1 MGSPMDL
8 AALVRS
14 QNFATLLAALDG
26 AGLAAGRTVEAR
38 LVGTGPDGTATALV
52 DGIKIALVL
61 AGPEARQ
68 ADLQPGARLLLRL
81 DQAPGTD
88 GHIQATLV
96 GIRPAPGAPSDPAS
110 LPVSPASPGPGSPAQ
125 TAQAAAGTPHSLPSV
140 APNALPQPLAT
151 ALTGPAVAGEP
162 LPPAVAPAS
171 LIRPSGT
178 AAPTL
183 LAGNATGVAR
193 PAAAGATPTAAVM
206 PTPVPTAPPSPRAI
220 AGPLL
225 ADALRHQDSL
235 APLLANLAGLAG
247 GTLAL
252 TLPKPLLGLIDQIL
266 AQRLP
271 AEPRVMTAAAL
282 RGAVQ
287 RSGLFLEARQ
297 AMGELR
303 TPQNDLKA
311 GLQALRDLLQ
321 PLARQMAAAAPQLP
335 AAPERPDIA
344 PETVTA
350 RPAAATAPVL
360 QPKLLPP
367 GLSTPLQPQP
377 AEQPS
382 LEAGARPAAIVQTL
396 SAQAEAALD
405 RVALSQ
411 YASLPT
417 EAARLDQQPQA
428 RWLTEIPLALPTGTA
443 ILPLEIEREAP
454 RPGAIEPEAPL
465 WRVRFALDT
474 EPLGEL
480 QAIVTL
486 QGRALGI
493 TFWAQREETSRLLR
507 LSAPELEGALL
518 RAQFDS
524 AACEVFT
531 GQPHHTQPAAGQFL
545 DRRS

>member
-1 MGSPMDL
+1 MVSPMDL

-26 AGLAAGRTVEAR
+26 AGLTAGRTVEAR
-38 LVGTGPDGTATALV
+38 LVGMEPDGTATALV
-52 DGIKIALVL
+52 NGVRITLVL

-68 ADLQPGARLLLRL
+68 ADLQPGARLMLRF

-88 GHIQATLV
+88 GNLQATLV
-96 GIRPAPGAPSDPAS
+96 GVRPASGAPSDAPS
-110 LPVSPASPGPGSPAQ
+110 
-125 TAQAAAGTPHSLPSV
+125 SLPSPGTGTPDTPSPP
-140 APNALPQPLAT
+140 ARNAAQPAIPAAT
-151 ALTGPAVAGEP
+151 AGSTPQMPTMVQGKPQSVATPP
-162 LPPAVAPAS
+162 LPPAVALPGTTATSATPLGKDIALGEAAS
-171 LIRPSGT
+171 T
-178 AAPTL
+178 
-183 LAGNATGVAR
+183 AR
-193 PAAAGATPTAAVM
+193 PA
-206 PTPVPTAPPSPRAI
+206 PVPASQPAPSPRAI
-220 AGPLL
+220 AAPLL
-225 ADALRHQDSL
+225 AQALQHQDSL
-235 APLLANLAGLAG
+235 APLLANLGGLASG
-247 GTLAL
+247 SLAL

-271 AEPRVMTAAAL
+271 AEPRAVTGEAL

-297 AMGELR
+297 ALGELR

-321 PLARQMAAAAPQLP
+321 PLARQMTAATPVP
-335 AAPERPDIA
+335 ASQATERPESA
-344 PETVTA
+344 AE
-350 RPAAATAPVL
+350 AATARLAVPATAMSSK
-360 QPKLLPP
+360 PPPP

-396 SAQAEAALD
+396 ASQAEAALD
-405 RVALSQ
+405 RVSLSQ

-428 RWLTEIPLALPTGTA
+428 RWLTEIPLALPNGTT
-443 ILPLEIEREAP
+443 ILPLEIEREPP
-454 RPGAIEPEAPL
+454 RSGPSEREAPL

-480 QAIVTL
+480 QATVTL

-493 TFWAQREETSRLLR
+493 TFWAQREDTSRLLR
-507 LSAPELEGALL
+507 QSAPELEGALL
-518 RAQFDS
+518 RAHFDS

-531 GQPHHTQPAAGQFL
+531 GRPHHAQPAAGQFL